1 MTTQGGKRLESAE
14 GVTTL
19 GRALRA
25 ELGLLA
31 ELKAQLVEQRAAC
44 AADDTATLELV
55 VQQISRTLLTLRE
68 ARRQRA
74 HLLGM
79 VTGEPGVV
87 LADAAELLPADDRPA
102 FRLLCR
108 ELHASAVA
116 ANRELVINQAAI
128 RRAIESG
135 EQFLHHLLT
144 APGPTSDPQPARCGV
159 LFNQRA

>member
-1 MTTQGGKRLESAE
+1 MATQVGERVESAE
-14 GVTTL
+14 GVTKL

-44 AADDTATLELV
+44 AADDTAALEMV

-74 HLLGM
+74 LLLEM

-87 LADAAELLPADDRPA
+87 LAEAGELLSEDDRQP
-102 FRLLCR
+102 FRALCR
-108 ELHASAVA
+108 ELHAGAVA

-144 APGPTSDPQPARCGV
+144 GPGPTSDPEPARCGV